1 MHYVDDEPRWKV
13 PETCPEREARV
24 DPWPESRN
32 ANALARSA
40 GSMALRNANRNR
52 ALQQASAIMPPGVI
66 MTYGIRREPVSICA
80 RLDYVRTPDVL
91 RDRQSFQRRGPS
103 GGALFGRADDFWL
116 DVTGSAFAVS
126 FARAVVAFREQLAQ
140 HPGWL

>member
-1 MHYVDDEPRWKV
+1 
-13 PETCPEREARV
+13 
-24 DPWPESRN
+24 
-32 ANALARSA
+32 
-40 GSMALRNANRNR
+40 MALRNANPNR
-52 ALQQASAIMPPGVI
+52 ALQQASAITPPGVI

-103 GGALFGRADDFWL
+103 GGALFGRADDFRL
-116 DVTGSAFAVS
+116 DVTGPASAVS
-126 FARAVVAFREQLAQ
+126 FARAVAFREQLAQ

>member
-13 PETCPEREARV
+13 PET
-24 DPWPESRN
+24 
-32 ANALARSA
+32 ARSA
-40 GSMALRNANRNR
+40 GAGGPLTRVPPRQCAGPFRGFHALRNANLNR
-52 ALQQASAIMPPGVI
+52 ALQQASVIMPPGVI

-103 GGALFGRADDFWL
+103 GGAFFGRADDFWFS
-116 DVTGSAFAVS
+116 VTGFAFA
-126 FARAVVAFREQLAQ
+126 FDCPVVAVRQ
-140 HPGWL
+140 